1 MDNQNIKDTILSR
14 LQRNSDF
21 PAMSKTVNLLNKF
34 KSSEDASISEFANII
49 LKDYALTTRILKLV
63 NSVNYAQ
70 FGEVTTIS
78 RAIIL
83 LGLENIK
90 NIAVTLVLFDHLQ
103 KHSSNSE
110 LMNTIVSSFY
120 SALIAQKISQDIN
133 FGDKEEAFI
142 CSLFHTF
149 GRLMVAFS
157 IPEKIDEIKHFSQ
170 EKGISED
177 LAAHSVLGTSY
188 EGIGMS
194 LAKEWNFP
202 SKIIQCMPDFSISE
216 IIPKPSEMDKLR
228 SLSTFSNKIS
238 RIMTMYP
245 DKKERS
251 ERIDKL
257 IKSFK
262 DHFGVIGNKI
272 VDIIDASIQDLVEFS
287 NVFNLNLNNVPF
299 SRQLLGLP
307 KDREPWSDKDLA
319 KFDFT
324 TDSLKTIDSIIEN
337 EKADTPES
345 IFTKGIQDVNS
356 AIMSNFS
363 LNDIIRIVLETMY
376 RGMQLSG
383 LSNVLFFIKDTKLP
397 VMSIRFGFGG
407 SIEEIK
413 KWFKIGFEN
422 TDNIFAV
429 AVLKQKDLVIKDI
442 TASDIKGLLPDWY
455 RNRVPYQAFIILLPI
470 IINTKPIGMFYI
482 EGDKG
487 GFQTVSSGQLNY
499 LKILRDQTVM
509 AIKQIQGY

>member
-1 MDNQNIKDTILSR
+1 VNNQNIKDAILFR

-21 PAMSKTVNLLNKF
+21 PAMSNTVNLLNKF
-34 KSSEDASISEFANII
+34 KSSEDTSISEFANTI

-83 LGLENIK
+83 LGFENIK
-90 NIAVTLVLFDHLQ
+90 NLAVTLVLFDHLQ
-103 KHSSNSE
+103 KYSSNSD
-110 LMNTIVSSFY
+110 LMDTIASSFY
-120 SALIAQKISQDIN
+120 SAILAQRISQDIN

-157 IPEKIDEIKHFSQ
+157 LPEKIDEIKHFSQ
-170 EKGISED
+170 DKGISED
-177 LAAHSVLGTSY
+177 LAAHSVLGISY

-202 SKIIQCMPDFSISE
+202 AKIIQSMPNFSISE
-216 IIPKPSEMDKLR
+216 IMPKPSEIDKLR
-228 SLSTFSNKIS
+228 SLSTFSHKVANIAANC
-238 RIMTMYP
+238 P
-245 DKKERS
+245 DKNERNG
-251 ERIDKL
+251 RIEKL

-262 DHFGVIGNKI
+262 DHFGAISDKI
-272 VDIIDASIQDLVEFS
+272 ADIIDSSTQDLVEFS
-287 NVFNLNLNNVPF
+287 NIFNLKLDSVPF
-299 SRQLLGLP
+299 SRQLLGLTM
-307 KDREPWSDKDLA
+307 DKDIRSAEDLTQL
-319 KFDFT
+319 DFT
-324 TDSLKTIDSIIEN
+324 TDSLKTIDSILED
-337 EKADTPES
+337 EKMDTPES

-363 LNDIIRIVLETMY
+363 MNDIIRIVLETMY

-397 VMSIRFGFGG
+397 VMSIRFGFG
-407 SIEEIK
+407 SNIEEIK
-413 KWFKIGFEN
+413 KWFKITFDVPN
-422 TDNIFAV
+422 NIFDA

-442 TASDIKGLLPDWY
+442 NANDIKGLLPEWY
-455 RNRVPYQAFIILLPI
+455 KSKVAPDVFIILLPI
-470 IINTKPIGMFYI
+470 IINNKPIGMFYI

-487 GFQTVSSGQLNY
+487 SFQKISGGQLNY